1 MTIVKLPGKPP
12 KDNIKFPNR
21 EEVKKILNNYKKQ
34 KEKDKSKDKSQ
45 QNKIPD
51 SIMNRIMKDMNRI
64 KKDALPP
71 KKSGAGYSG
80 SY

>member
-1 MTIVKLPGKPP
+1 MTIEKLPFPLPADKIRKPT
-12 KDNIKFPNR
+12 R
-21 EEVKKILNNYKKQ
+21 EEVKKTLDNYKKQ
-34 KEKDKSKDKSQ
+34 KKKDKSKDKSQ

-51 SIMNRIMKDMNRI
+51 SIMNRIMKDMNKI
-64 KKDALPP
+64 KKDGLPP